1 MFVDKAGEHIADIMT
16 MNRTYASIPSAS
28 SILDTSNY
36 TFHAV
41 TFGKDSDG
49 FRNHAHVI
57 YQPSSTIS
65 IKVVSY
71 ESLSVSNYHTSA
83 TAAALSYKYK
93 LLPESPTPL
102 QTRLETDSTLPN
114 YTSSVSD
121 LGHCLNSVIN
131 PALSAFSHL
140 VGCFPASGGTPFH
153 VSSEGGSLIFSG
165 SLSSFYNTYSLMD
178 KNGFLTFA
186 PGNLSA
192 LEVYSTSSDFTKG
205 ALRVKGANFP
215 KEVKVSLLLTS
226 GDAGSLL
233 LFGGLF
239 HLGLWCLDIKQ
250 MLKDGYNPPFNFNAL
265 NNIRKYRL
273 FAKKTFNKD
282 LLDVENNTTGG
293 GASSFITMFQN
304 GIYTNSKGMIINWV
318 IKFA

>member
-1 MFVDKAGEHIADIMT
+1 M
-16 MNRTYASIPSAS
+16 
-28 SILDTSNY
+28 
-36 TFHAV
+36 
-41 TFGKDSDG
+41 
-49 FRNHAHVI
+49 
-57 YQPSSTIS
+57 
-65 IKVVSY
+65 
-71 ESLSVSNYHTSA
+71 
-83 TAAALSYKYK
+83 
-93 LLPESPTPL
+93 
-102 QTRLETDSTLPN
+102 
-114 YTSSVSD
+114 
-121 LGHCLNSVIN
+121 
-131 PALSAFSHL
+131 
-140 VGCFPASGGTPFH
+140 
-153 VSSEGGSLIFSG
+153 
-165 SLSSFYNTYSLMD
+165 
-178 KNGFLTFA
+178 
-186 PGNLSA
+186 
-192 LEVYSTSSDFTKG
+192 
-205 ALRVKGANFP
+205 
-215 KEVKVSLLLTS
+215 SLLLTS

>member
-1 MFVDKAGEHIADIMT
+1 MFLDKAGEHIADIMT

-41 TFGKDSDG
+41 SFGKDADG

-57 YQPSSTIS
+57 YQPSSNIS
-65 IKVVSY
+65 IKVISY
-71 ESLSVSNYHTSA
+71 EGASVSGYHTSA
-83 TAAALSYKYK
+83 TASALSYKYK
-93 LLPESPTPL
+93 LMPESPTPL
-102 QTRLETDSTLPN
+102 QTRLESESTVPA
-114 YTSSVSD
+114 YSTSVID
-121 LGHCLNSVIN
+121 IGHCLNSIIDSS
-131 PALSAFSHL
+131 LSAYSHL
-140 VGCFPASGGTPFH
+140 IGCFPASGGTPFY
-153 VSSEGGSLIFSG
+153 VSSDSGSLIFSG
-165 SLSSFYNTYSLMD
+165 SLSSFYNRFSLMD

-186 PGNLSA
+186 PGNLNT
-192 LEVYSTSSDFTKG
+192 LETYAVSSDFSKG
-205 ALRVKGANFP
+205 ALRVKGSNFP

-250 MLKDGYNPPFNFNAL
+250 MLKDGYKPPFNFNAL

-273 FAKKTFNKD
+273 FAKKTFNQD
-282 LLDVENNTTGG
+282 LLNVGSNTTGG

-304 GIYTNSKGMIINWV
+304 GVYTNSKGMIINWV

>member
-1 MFVDKAGEHIADIMT
+1 MFVDKAGEHLADIMT

-41 TFGKDSDG
+41 SFGKDADG

-57 YQPSSTIS
+57 YAPSSTIS

-71 ESLSVSNYHTSA
+71 EGGSVSGYHTSA
-83 TAAALSYKYK
+83 TASALNHRYK

-102 QTRLETDSTLPN
+102 QTRLETESTVPN
-114 YTSSVSD
+114 YNTSVVD
-121 LGHCLNSVIN
+121 IGHCLNSILDS
-131 PALSAFSHL
+131 ALSSYAHL
-140 VGCFPASGGTPFH
+140 VGCFPASGGTAFQ
-153 VSSEGGSLIFSG
+153 VSSEEGSLIFSG
-165 SLSSFYNTYSLMD
+165 SLSSFYNRYLIMD

-186 PGNLSA
+186 PGNLNS
-192 LEVYSTSSDFTKG
+192 LEAYAASSDFTKG
-205 ALRVKGANFP
+205 ALRIKGTNFP

-273 FAKKTFNKD
+273 FAKKTFNRD
-282 LLDVENNTTGG
+282 LLNVGSNTTGG